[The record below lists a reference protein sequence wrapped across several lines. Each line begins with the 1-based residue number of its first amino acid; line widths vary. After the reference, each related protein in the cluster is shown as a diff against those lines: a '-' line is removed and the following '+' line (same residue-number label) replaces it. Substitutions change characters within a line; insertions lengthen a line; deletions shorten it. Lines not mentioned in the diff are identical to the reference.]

1 MSATTSSVAH
11 RFSTSSLPER
21 DRVSRWREE
30 FGRGLVQVDLEPLSS
45 GERPF
50 HQEATLLALPG
61 VNIAVCSGSAA
72 RYDRTRAL
80 AAKGDGSIGLIINLE
95 GNAAATQF
103 DREVTLA
110 PGDAIAVVPNEPGV
124 LTCTGQLGLVL
135 PRSAL
140 ATRVSDIEGAAMRLI
155 PSECEPLRLLKRY
168 LTLVRNEMTLSIDDP
183 NLRQTVANHI
193 HDLIALA
200 IGSNRDTRHTG
211 LSAVAAVRLAD
222 ALADIARNF
231 TDPGLSLTILA
242 RRQGVSPRY
251 LQRLFETSGIS
262 YTSRIQEL
270 RLLRASTLLA
280 QSDLHPRRISD
291 IAMEVGFADV
301 SHFNRL
307 FRSRFGETPTAARSR
322 GLKS

>member
-1 MSATTSSVAH
+1 MSATALSVAH

-21 DRVSRWREE
+21 ERVSRWREE

-45 GERPF
+45 DDRSF

-61 VNIAVCSGSAA
+61 VNTAVCTGSAA

-80 AAKGDGSIGLIINLE
+80 AAKGDGSIGMIINLE

-103 DREVTLA
+103 GRDVTLA

-124 LTCTGQLGLVL
+124 LICTGQLGLVL

-140 ATRVSDIEGAAMRLI
+140 ATRVSDVEGAAMRLI
-155 PSECEPLRLLKRY
+155 PGGCEPLRLLRRY
-168 LTLVRNEMTLSIDDP
+168 LTLVRNELTLGIDAP
-183 NLRQTVANHI
+183 NLRQTVADHI

-200 IGSNRDTRHTG
+200 IGPNRDTRHAG
-211 LSAVAAVRLAD
+211 WGAVAAARLAQAVAD
-222 ALADIARNF
+222 LAENF
-231 TDPGLSLTILA
+231 TDPALSLTALA

-251 LQRLFETSGIS
+251 MQRLFETSGAS
-262 YTSRIQEL
+262 FTARVQEL
-270 RLLRASTLLA
+270 RLQRASVLLA
-280 QSDLHPRRISD
+280 QSDPRRIAD
-291 IAMEVGFADV
+291 IALEVGFADV

-307 FRSRFGETPTAARSR
+307 FRARFGETPTAARGRSNM
-322 GLKS
+322 S